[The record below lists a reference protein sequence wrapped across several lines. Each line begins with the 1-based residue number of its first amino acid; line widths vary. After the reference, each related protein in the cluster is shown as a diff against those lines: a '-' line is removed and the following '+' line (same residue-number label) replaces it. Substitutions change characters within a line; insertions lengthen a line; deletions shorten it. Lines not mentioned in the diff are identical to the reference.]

1 MSDNMSEFY
10 SLIHQYKSEHGV
22 YGARKKA
29 RKEMIENI
37 LCDLRIQNPASEAE
51 HKINAIVDLLIIMN
65 YEMQ

>member
-1 MSDNMSEFY
+1 MSDNMGEFY

-22 YGARKKA
+22 YGARRKA
-29 RKEMIENI
+29 RKEMIEYI
-37 LCDLRIQNPASEAE
+37 LCDLRIQHPVNEAE